1 VDDTA
6 SPDTGSGLGAFLR
19 LWLVI
24 WFAYALLKF
33 AFNLLV
39 LNAIDL
45 RVYSIVELF
54 VLPLGQTI
62 VVWFVGRG
70 RRAVVR

>member
-1 VDDTA
+1 VSAPET
-6 SPDTGSGLGAFLR
+6 SPRPSGLGAFLR

-45 RVYSIVELF
+45 RFYSVVELV
-54 VLPLGQTI
+54 VLPFGQAV
-62 VVWFVGRG
+62 VVWLIGRG
-70 RRAVVR
+70 RR